1 MLFLFCCV
9 GGVSGTPPPLLDLHS
24 TEPVAMEL
32 HRSRDEHDIEPA
44 GDFLAVLAHHEVW
57 HLYVDWTRMC
67 QIFFDIQSL
76 VSQVRCVSFGLLLW
90 TMCISFYCGGCGG
103 RSNGLIV
110 RKLDFKY
117 IAFLL
122 SHSEVASALHSLFYR

>member
-24 TEPVAMEL
+24 TEPIAMEL

-90 TMCISFYCGGCGG
+90 TMCISF
-103 RSNGLIV
+103 
-110 RKLDFKY
+110 
-117 IAFLL
+117 
-122 SHSEVASALHSLFYR
+122 

>member
-24 TEPVAMEL
+24 TEPIAMEL

-67 QIFFDIQSL
+67 QFF
-76 VSQVRCVSFGLLLW
+76 F
-90 TMCISFYCGGCGG
+90 
-103 RSNGLIV
+103 
-110 RKLDFKY
+110 
-117 IAFLL
+117 
-122 SHSEVASALHSLFYR
+122 